1 MVNLRL
7 NVKYDF
13 CNTPLPPESVY
24 GSHVLNE
31 GNRIEF
37 LLAYICF
44 VLNGSSISLLT
55 LITLWDCNGIVLAEK
70 GV

>member
-24 GSHVLNE
+24 GSHVLSE

-37 LLAYICF
+37 LLA
-44 VLNGSSISLLT
+44 
-55 LITLWDCNGIVLAEK
+55 
-70 GV
+70 